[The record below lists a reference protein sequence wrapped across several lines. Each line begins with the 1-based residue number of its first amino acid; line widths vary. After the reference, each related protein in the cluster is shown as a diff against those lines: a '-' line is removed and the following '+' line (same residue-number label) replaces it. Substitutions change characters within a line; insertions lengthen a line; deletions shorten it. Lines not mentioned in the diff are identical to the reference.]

1 MEDINLEEIDI
12 VSTFNPLDALESI
25 SKMYKTKQLSKVDIL
40 KIQTQ
45 AKCFNKWITEQKD
58 ENKETRKQILESA
71 EDYRKG
77 LRQIIDRV
85 LQNPEMV
92 NQYKTYFEELLKAN
106 NELILKISEIRI
118 KSKYEAENEISNC

>member
-118 KSKYEAENEISNC
+118 KSK